1 MNTELKG
8 KRSLVTGS
16 GAGIGAGIARALA
29 AEGAR
34 VAVHGRNAGPCEKVA
49 EEIRAAG
56 GDAIVVTGD
65 VTNDAGGQQVA
76 DQINAQMGGL
86 DILVNNVG
94 GPGGALT
101 WDNTSMDQWA
111 EQYQLNTLSG
121 VRMIRHFLGGMKDQ
135 GFGRVIQIA
144 SLAGWRPFPDQV
156 PAYVASKA
164 AMMAV
169 TTSLAQT
176 VAGTGV
182 TANTITPGFVATEAL
197 QDYMLG
203 LPHNAGKQWDDI
215 AGEVAQALKCQVGRL
230 GDPKDIASM
239 VVYLAQPSSSWIT
252 GSNMRID
259 GGTCDWTA

>member
-1 MNTELKG
+1 MEMDLAG
-8 KRSLVTGS
+8 KRALVTGS
-16 GAGIGAGIARALA
+16 SAGIGAGIARALA

-34 VAVHGRNAGPCEKVA
+34 VAVHGRNRDVCQKLAD
-49 EEIRAAG
+49 EINGAG

-65 VTNDAGGQQVA
+65 LATDAGAEQTAKGVNKA
-76 DQINAQMGGL
+76 FGGL

-101 WDNTSMDQWA
+101 WDNTTMDQWA

-121 VRMIRHFLGGMKDQ
+121 VRMIRHFLNGMKEQ
-135 GFGRVIQIA
+135 GFGRIIQIA
-144 SLAGWRPFPDQV
+144 SLAGWRPLPDQV
-156 PAYVASKA
+156 PAYCAAKA
-164 AMMAV
+164 ATMAV

-182 TANTITPGFVATEAL
+182 TVNTITPGFVATEAL
-197 QDYMLG
+197 QAYMLG

-215 AGEVAQALKCQVGRL
+215 AGEVAQALRCQVGRL
-230 GDPKDIASM
+230 GDPADIASM
-239 VVYLAQPSSSWIT
+239 VVYLARPASNWIT
-252 GSNMRID
+252 GSNMRVD

>member
-1 MNTELKG
+1 MEKDLAG
-8 KRSLVTGS
+8 KRALVTGS

-29 AEGAR
+29 AEGAK

-49 EEIRAAG
+49 DEIRAAG
-56 GDAIVVTGD
+56 GEAIVVTGD
-65 VTNDAGGQQVA
+65 AATDAGADAVA
-76 DQINAQMGGL
+76 AAVNRQFGGL
-86 DILVNNVG
+86 DVLVNNVG

-101 WDNTSMDQWA
+101 WDNTTMDQWA

-121 VRMIRHFLGGMKDQ
+121 VRMIRHFLPGMKEQ
-135 GFGRVIQIA
+135 GFGRIIQIA

-156 PAYVASKA
+156 PAYCASKA

-203 LPHNAGKQWDDI
+203 LPHNAGKAWGDI
-215 AGEVAQALKCQVGRL
+215 AGEVAQALRCQVGRL
-230 GDPKDIASM
+230 GDPQDIASM
-239 VVYLAQPSSSWIT
+239 VVYLARPSSSWIT
-252 GSNMRID
+252 GSNIRID